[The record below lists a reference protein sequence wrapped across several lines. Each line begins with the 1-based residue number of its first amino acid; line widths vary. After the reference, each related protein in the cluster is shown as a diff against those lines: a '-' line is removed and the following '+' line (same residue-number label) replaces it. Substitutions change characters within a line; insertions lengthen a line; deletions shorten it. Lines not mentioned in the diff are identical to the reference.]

1 MQRAADQTA
10 WANTT
15 VEALLATAGDEA
27 DAIRAR
33 RPRRRKGT
41 PARDPPPGPVGARPA
56 GRPAPGRGGARRIV
70 GPPSSATLPPPW
82 SPRPRRTPP
91 DGASRRRPTP
101 GASLEEAEAD
111 AAQILERADRRTA
124 ESEAGAQ
131 RLRSLV
137 ADEVVALRTEGS
149 DELRAA
155 ARRRPGCCHEAQA
168 DAEQSRTQAR
178 ELLASARAEVSAL
191 KQRRDEIA
199 AELSQLSG
207 VIEALAVSE
216 SDPEEQS

>member
-10 WANTT
+10 CANTT

-27 DAIRAR
+27 DAIRAAGHADAR
-33 RPRRRKGT
+33 AHLSRTRRRVQT
-41 PARDPPPGPVGARPA
+41 VL
-56 GRPAPGRGGARRIV
+56 GRLADRLRGEVQEADRRATELGEAAAAVVASAEEDAARRREQ
-70 GPPSSATLPPPW
+70 AEADARL
-82 SPRPRRTPP
+82 
-91 DGASRRRPTP
+91 A
-101 GASLEEAEAD
+101 LEEAEAG

-131 RLRSLV
+131 RLRGLV
-137 ADEVVALRTEGS
+137 ADEVVGMRTKAS
-149 DELRAA
+149 DELRRSREEA
-155 ARRRPGCCHEAQA
+155 ARVLSEAQA

-216 SDPEEQS
+216 SESEEQP